1 MEESAA
7 STSLRVD
14 EPVRRAAFGPPA
26 QAVSK
31 GPRSG
36 KGVQKVG
43 NGAFG
48 EWKNETPRARFSQKA
63 VWKRIATRITGPSAS
78 LRSARRFSGKRKGPD
93 CSTPSGNVTMTRG
106 ALAL

>member
-1 MEESAA
+1 M
-7 STSLRVD
+7 D
-14 EPVRRAAFGPPA
+14 EPVSRAAFGPPA

-48 EWKNETPRARFSQKA
+48 EWKKETPEARFSQNA
-63 VWKRIATRITGPSAS
+63 VWKRMATRMTGPSAS
-78 LRSARRFSGKRKGPD
+78 FFSAARFSVNRKGPD